1 MPFTLYYVLKVIK
14 NDFKYTGGY
23 LNTKSFYKKDL
34 TIHGVGY
41 LQLLLKPINPH
52 GTKEELH
59 FLKVEGSHS
68 FFLFLLRFFFLR

>member
-1 MPFTLYYVLKVIK
+1 MLFTLYYVLKVIK

-34 TIHGVGY
+34 TIHEVWN

-52 GTKEELH
+52 GTEQ
-59 FLKVEGSHS
+59 
-68 FFLFLLRFFFLR
+68 